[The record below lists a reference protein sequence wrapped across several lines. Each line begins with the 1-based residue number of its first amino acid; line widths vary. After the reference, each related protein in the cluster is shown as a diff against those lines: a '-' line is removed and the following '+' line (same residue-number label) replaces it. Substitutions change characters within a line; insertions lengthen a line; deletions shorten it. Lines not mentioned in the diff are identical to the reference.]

1 MEFTSA
7 AMLRALPVA
16 AIPVI
21 IYLLFRWRRR
31 EIEWGSMYVLRRV
44 LETKSRLRAWL
55 QYLVVALRT
64 LALAAVV
71 VAVAGPAGRKVPV
84 GADAFPS
91 PPPATHRVVLLD
103 TSASMAA
110 RHEASTRLEAALGL
124 CRTMLRSGISPGRVD
139 IVPLAGGH
147 EPITFDA
154 FPVTATRIEEALS
167 AVAVP
172 QGAADLAA
180 GLRQT
185 EKLFRATASDR
196 RELLVVSDFAAG
208 NFADSAATDEVAAT
222 LARLKAEGIAIH
234 VLRTQSADTRNFTL
248 LEFTPHA
255 DTLLAGQQTLFHAT
269 VGFSGSA
276 AEGETVLTIEADPDT
291 PRARVLQEKPLSMT
305 RGETEVDLTVA
316 LSAGR
321 HTLRASLRPDDLPA
335 DDAQTR
341 VFTAAGS
348 VRVIFVQDLDTGRSF
363 DDPRT
368 WLDIALA
375 NAGPTG
381 PGVAKAGAAADGGD
395 TTARALAEAAAK
407 LNREEF
413 AAGDAAAAGL
423 RIDLEGKIPEQI
435 NPALLE
441 GVDLL
446 ILSGVGQ
453 IEPAVVEHI
462 RRHASRGGMVLLAP
476 KPEQKVADFNA
487 AWAAIAPARLDGA
500 RWNAVDPERYESC
513 AAESLSSPLWRELES
528 TEHGNLANARFY
540 NHFTLEP
547 DSLADSSEVI
557 LSVGDGGPLLLERR
571 IGRGGVMLWTA
582 GLTHQWHSLVVHP
595 GFPVML
601 MRLVGLAADRLR
613 FETNVALG
621 EPLVMPTAVPQAKVV
636 RPDGSSE
643 LVATVARGES
653 RFVRYARTDL
663 PGTYD
668 VREDV
673 ASDLPGVLFTVSAD
687 VRSESDLAPVAA
699 DVQARLEAAAG
710 GKWCASA
717 AAVTAATGSGYPGT
731 SWALPVALAM
741 LAALVGEAAIS
752 RWFLS

>member
-1 MEFTSA
+1 
-7 AMLRALPVA
+7 
-16 AIPVI
+16 
-21 IYLLFRWRRR
+21 
-31 EIEWGSMYVLRRV
+31 
-44 LETKSRLRAWL
+44 
-55 QYLVVALRT
+55 
-64 LALAAVV
+64 
-71 VAVAGPAGRKVPV
+71 
-84 GADAFPS
+84 
-91 PPPATHRVVLLD
+91 
-103 TSASMAA
+103 
-110 RHEASTRLEAALGL
+110 
-124 CRTMLRSGISPGRVD
+124 MLRSGISPGRVD

-172 QGAADLAA
+172 QGVADLAA

-185 EKLFRATASDR
+185 ERLFRATASDR
-196 RELLVVSDFAAG
+196 RELLVVSDFASG
-208 NFADSAATDEVAAT
+208 NFADSAATDEVVAT

-234 VLRTQSADTRNFTL
+234 ALRTQSADTRNFTL

-269 VGFSGSA
+269 VGFSGNA

-316 LSAGR
+316 LPAGR
-321 HTLRASLRPDDLPA
+321 HALRASLRPDDLPA

-348 VRVIFVQDLDTGRSF
+348 VRVIFVQDLDTGRGF
-363 DDPRT
+363 DDPRS
-368 WLDIALA
+368 WIDLALA
-375 NAGPTG
+375 GGAMK
-381 PGVAKAGAAADGGD
+381 PGADGKAIESDGVD
-395 TTARALAEAAAK
+395 
-407 LNREEF
+407 
-413 AAGDAAAAGL
+413 
-423 RIDLEGKIPEQI
+423 IVVEGKIPEQLS
-435 NPALLE
+435 PAILE
-441 GVDLL
+441 GADAAIVT
-446 ILSGVGQ
+446 GVGG
-453 IEPAVVEHI
+453 IEAAAVETL
-462 RRHASRGGMVLLAP
+462 RRFALRGGLVLLAP
-476 KPEQKVADFNA
+476 KPGQDPAAFNA
-487 AWAAIAPARLDGA
+487 AWKTIAPAALAGP
-500 RWNAVDPERYESC
+500 RWPDVDPERYESC
-513 AAESLSSPLWRELES
+513 AAEDTDTPLWRELES
-528 TEHGNLANARFY
+528 PAHGNLANPRFY
-540 NHFTLEP
+540 NHF
-547 DSLADSSEVI
+547 SLSPGPLPESSET
-557 LSVGDGGPLLLERR
+557 LLAFTDGDALLVERR

-601 MRLVGLAADRLR
+601 MRLVALAADRLR

-687 VRSESDLAPVAA
+687 VRSESDLAAA
-699 DVQARLEAAAG
+699 TAEVESRLEAAAG
-710 GKWCASA
+710 EEWCDSD
-717 AAVTAATGSGYPGT
+717 AAVAAKTAAGYPGP

>member
-91 PPPATHRVVLLD
+91 PPPATHRVMLLD

-110 RHEASTRLEAALGL
+110 RYEASTRLEAALGL

-172 QGAADLAA
+172 QGVADLAA

-185 EKLFRATASDR
+185 EKLFHATASDR
-196 RELLVVSDFAAG
+196 RELLLVSDFALG
-208 NFADSAATDEVAAT
+208 NFANSAATAEVVAT
-222 LARLKAEGIAIH
+222 LARLKGEGIAIH
-234 VLRTQSADTRNFTL
+234 ALRTQSADTRNFTL
-248 LEFTPHA
+248 LEFTPNA

-269 VGFSGSA
+269 VGFSGNA

-316 LSAGR
+316 LPAGR
-321 HTLRASLRPDDLPA
+321 HALRASLRPDDLPA

-348 VRVIFVQDLDTGRSF
+348 VRVIFVQDLDTGRGF
-363 DDPRT
+363 DDPRS
-368 WLDIALA
+368 WIDLALA
-375 NAGPTG
+375 DGAKR
-381 PGVAKAGAAADGGD
+381 PGATKPGTDSKAEGSDGV
-395 TTARALAEAAAK
+395 EM
-407 LNREEF
+407 
-413 AAGDAAAAGL
+413 
-423 RIDLEGKIPEQI
+423 IVEGKIPEQLG
-435 NPALLE
+435 PAILE
-441 GVDLL
+441 GADAAIVT
-446 ILSGVGQ
+446 GVGG
-453 IEPAVVEHI
+453 IEAAAVEAL
-462 RRHASRGGMVLLAP
+462 RRFALRGGLVLLAP
-476 KPEQKVADFNA
+476 KPGQDPAAFNA
-487 AWAAIAPARLDGA
+487 AWKTIAPAALAGP
-500 RWNAVDPERYESC
+500 RWPDVDPERYESC
-513 AAESLSSPLWRELES
+513 AAEDTDSPLWRELES
-528 TEHGNLANARFY
+528 PAHGNLANPRFY
-540 NHFTLEP
+540 NRFTLSP
-547 DSLADSSEVI
+547 
-557 LSVGDGGPLLLERR
+557 GPLPEGSKTLLAFTDGDALLVERR

-613 FETNVALG
+613 FETNVAPG
-621 EPLVMPTAVPQAKVV
+621 EPLVMPTAVPEAKVI

-643 LVATVARGES
+643 LVATVARGEA

-668 VREDV
+668 IREDV

-687 VRSESDLAPVAA
+687 VRSESDLAAA
-699 DVQARLEAAAG
+699 TAEVEARLEAAAG
-710 GKWCASA
+710 EEWCDSG
-717 AAVTAATGSGYPGT
+717 AAVAAKTAAGYPGP

>member
-7 AMLRALPVA
+7 SMLRALPVA

-44 LETKSRLRAWL
+44 LETKSRLRAWM

-71 VAVAGPAGRKVPV
+71 LAVAGPAGRKVPV
-84 GADAFPS
+84 RADAFPS
-91 PPPATHRVVLLD
+91 PLPATHRVVLLD

-147 EPITFDA
+147 EPITFEA

-172 QGAADLAA
+172 QGVADLAA
-180 GLRQT
+180 GLRRT
-185 EKLFRATASDR
+185 EKLFRGTASDR
-196 RELLVVSDFAAG
+196 RELLVVSDFALG
-208 NFADSAATDEVAAT
+208 NFADSAATDEVVAT
-222 LARLKAEGIAIH
+222 LARLKAEGVAIH
-234 VLRTQSADTRNFTL
+234 ALRTQSADTRNFTL
-248 LEFTPHA
+248 LEFTPNA
-255 DTLLAGQQTLFHAT
+255 DTLLAGQQTLFHAK
-269 VGFSGSA
+269 VGFSGNA

-316 LSAGR
+316 LPAGR
-321 HTLRASLRPDDLPA
+321 HALRASLRPDDLPA

-348 VRVIFVQDLDTGRSF
+348 VRVILVQDLDTGRGF
-363 DDPRT
+363 DDPRS
-368 WLDIALA
+368 WIDLALA
-375 NAGPTG
+375 GGATR
-381 PGVAKAGAAADGGD
+381 PGADGEV
-395 TTARALAEAAAK
+395 EASDGV
-407 LNREEF
+407 E
-413 AAGDAAAAGL
+413 
-423 RIDLEGKIPEQI
+423 IVVEGKIPEQLS
-435 NPALLE
+435 PAILE
-441 GVDLL
+441 GADAAIVT
-446 ILSGVGQ
+446 GVGG
-453 IEPAVVEHI
+453 IDAAAVEAL
-462 RRHASRGGMVLLAP
+462 RRFALRGGLVLLAP
-476 KPEQKVADFNA
+476 KPGQDSAAFNA
-487 AWAAIAPARLDGA
+487 AWKTIAPAALAGP
-500 RWNAVDPERYESC
+500 RWPDVDPERYESC
-513 AAESLSSPLWRELES
+513 AAEDTDTPLWRELES
-528 TEHGNLANARFY
+528 PAHGNLANPRFY
-540 NHFTLEP
+540 NHFTLSP
-547 DSLADSSEVI
+547 
-557 LSVGDGGPLLLERR
+557 GPLPEGSETLLAFTDGDALLVERR

-621 EPLVMPTAVPQAKVV
+621 EPLVMPTAVPQAKVI

-668 VREDV
+668 VREDM

-687 VRSESDLAPVAA
+687 VRSESDLAAA
-699 DVQARLEAAAG
+699 TAEVEARLEAATG
-710 GKWCASA
+710 EEWCDSDA
-717 AAVTAATGSGYPGT
+717 AMAAKTAAGYPGP

>member
-7 AMLRALPVA
+7 TMLRALPVA

-44 LETKSRLRAWL
+44 LETKSRLRAWM

-71 VAVAGPAGRKVPV
+71 VAVAGPAGQKVPV
-84 GADAFPS
+84 GTDAFPS
-91 PPPATHRVVLLD
+91 PPPSTHRVVLLD

-180 GLRQT
+180 GLRRT
-185 EKLFRATASDR
+185 ERLFRATASDR

-234 VLRTQSADTRNFTL
+234 ALRTQSADTRNFTL

-291 PRARVLQEKPLSMT
+291 PRACVLQEKPLSMT
-305 RGETEVDLTVA
+305 RGETEVDLTIA

-321 HTLRASLRPDDLPA
+321 HALRASLRPDDLPA

-348 VRVIFVQDLDTGRSF
+348 VRVIFVQDLDTGRGF
-363 DDPRT
+363 DDPRS
-368 WLDIALA
+368 WIDLALA
-375 NAGPTG
+375 GGATR
-381 PGVAKAGAAADGGD
+381 PGADGE
-395 TTARALAEAAAK
+395 AEGSDGV
-407 LNREEF
+407 E
-413 AAGDAAAAGL
+413 
-423 RIDLEGKIPEQI
+423 IVVEGKIPEQLG
-435 NPALLE
+435 PAILE
-441 GVDLL
+441 GADAV
-446 ILSGVGQ
+446 IVAGVGG
-453 IEPAVVEHI
+453 IEAATVEAL
-462 RRHASRGGMVLLAP
+462 RRFALRGGLVLLAP
-476 KPEQKVADFNA
+476 KPGQDPAAFNA
-487 AWAAIAPARLDGA
+487 AWKTIAPAALAGP
-500 RWNAVDPERYESC
+500 RWPDVDPERYESC
-513 AAESLSSPLWRELES
+513 AAEDTDTPLWRELES
-528 TEHGNLANARFY
+528 PAHGNLANPRFY
-540 NHFTLEP
+540 NHFTLSP
-547 DSLADSSEVI
+547 
-557 LSVGDGGPLLLERR
+557 GPLPEGSEPLLAFTDGDALLVERR

-621 EPLVMPTAVPQAKVV
+621 EPLVMPTAVPQAKLI

-653 RFVRYARTDL
+653 RFVRYSRTDL

-687 VRSESDLAPVAA
+687 VRSESDLAAA
-699 DVQARLEAAAG
+699 TPKVEARLEAAAG
-710 GKWCASA
+710 EEWCDSD
-717 AAVTAATGSGYPGT
+717 AAVAAKTAAGYPGP

-741 LAALVGEAAIS
+741 LVALVGEAAIS

>member
-71 VAVAGPAGRKVPV
+71 VAVAGPAGKKVPV

-154 FPVTATRIEEALS
+154 FPVTTTRIEEALS

-172 QGAADLAA
+172 QGVADLAA

-196 RELLVVSDFAAG
+196 RELLVVSDFALG
-208 NFADSAATDEVAAT
+208 NFADSAATDEVVAT

-269 VGFSGSA
+269 VGFSGNA

-316 LSAGR
+316 LPAGR
-321 HTLRASLRPDDLPA
+321 HALRASLRPDDLPA

-348 VRVIFVQDLDTGRSF
+348 VRVIFVQDLDTGRGF
-363 DDPRT
+363 DDPRS
-368 WLDIALA
+368 WIDLALA
-375 NAGPTG
+375 G
-381 PGVAKAGAAADGGD
+381 GATKSGADGK
-395 TTARALAEAAAK
+395 AE
-407 LNREEF
+407 ESDGVE
-413 AAGDAAAAGL
+413 
-423 RIDLEGKIPEQI
+423 IVVEGKIPEQLS
-435 NPALLE
+435 PAILE
-441 GVDLL
+441 GADAAIVT
-446 ILSGVGQ
+446 GVGG
-453 IEPAVVEHI
+453 IEAAAVESL
-462 RRHASRGGMVLLAP
+462 RRFALRGGLVLLAP
-476 KPEQKVADFNA
+476 KPGQDPAAFNA
-487 AWAAIAPARLDGA
+487 AWKTIAPAALAGP
-500 RWNAVDPERYESC
+500 RWPDVDPDRYESC
-513 AAESLSSPLWRELES
+513 AAEGTDTPLWRELES
-528 TEHGNLANARFY
+528 PTHGNLANPRFY
-540 NHFTLEP
+540 NHF
-547 DSLADSSEVI
+547 SLSP
-557 LSVGDGGPLLLERR
+557 GPLPEGSETLLAFTDGDALLVERR

-601 MRLVGLAADRLR
+601 MRLVALAADRLR

-636 RPDGSSE
+636 RPDGTSE

-653 RFVRYARTDL
+653 RFVRYARTEL

-673 ASDLPGVLFTVSAD
+673 ASDLPGVLFTVSAG
-687 VRSESDLAPVAA
+687 VRSESDLAAA
-699 DVQARLEAAAG
+699 TAEVEARLEAATG
-710 GKWCASA
+710 EEWCDSD
-717 AAVTAATGSGYPGT
+717 AAVAANTAAGYPGP